1 MTAKATKPAL
11 AFFEPLVVKTA
22 SRSKLMKWAFLFA
35 FGLLFDLLFG

>member
-22 SRSKLMKWAFLFA
+22 SRSKLMRWAFLFA